1 MSIGG
6 DVLEFEQLLFE
17 SVGAEKL
24 KIIGEQIVE
33 IVREHELHKSP
44 DVCQMLFRYLSSV
57 IEGWNCV

>member
-1 MSIGG
+1 M
-6 DVLEFEQLLFE
+6 EFELLLLE

-44 DVCQMLFRYLSSV
+44 DVCRMLFCYLSSV
-57 IEGWNCV
+57 IEVWNCV

>member
-1 MSIGG
+1 M
-6 DVLEFEQLLFE
+6 EFEQLLFE